1 MALKEKLID
10 KAQKLI
16 AKGQYD
22 KAVAEYRAAAD
33 ADPRDISVRLRIGDL
48 YVKMGKKPE
57 AIKEYTEA
65 ARANAQRGFYLKAIA
80 VYKQTLKLDD
90 SLEVHNKLA
99 ELYTK
104 QRLIAD
110 AISEYS
116 CIVAWFERK
125 GKTSEVLDLL
135 KKMVEVDPDNM
146 GVRLKLAELYQRL
159 SFEKD
164 SLTEYYFIFDRLLA
178 QGKLEKAEKIYLGLY
193 AAYPADERVITG
205 LSDLYKAKGDSILQV
220 RYLKA
225 LLEICRNSDR
235 TDDAKRTAL
244 LIEEIKPN
252 DPDALSFLKKFRKEE
267 AKERPAEKAAA
278 PEPLKEAAAE
288 PGPTEEA
295 ALISWPEEEI
305 EVSVEGFAE
314 GAAKA
319 AEEIIAEAPVEA
331 QAKTPRE
338 ARVLPKEG
346 PLPEPGKTAAL
357 PPAKEAAAPAEGEIE
372 ISLEDLMKGDL
383 PSAAPVPEEEAEAA
397 EVEASAGPVIEEAPE
412 IEIEIEVEA
421 PEAAP
426 VEVSAEAPAAEAEPV
441 IERVEAEEA
450 PSMEMV
456 AEAPVPDEVAVETY
470 AEAEPVEEA
479 IEEIPQALEEPVTS
493 AEEGPGALE
502 EAPEIAAIEEIEEAP
517 EAAEVF
523 ASATAPE
530 EASMQESVEEPVFE
544 FVKTEPVEVEAD
556 LIRIP
561 AREVGELEAAA
572 SPDDGIEAP
581 AVQTASPEGE
591 QAEAP
596 LIEEVLPSPDELI
609 PEEAATEPVE
619 TEEFQEDISSAIDE
633 LMEKI
638 EPQEAS
644 RHAGAVDDG
653 TEEYVDLSAE
663 LGMKEAGADLAEP
676 WGGNEPRETF
686 DEFKTGIETQLNR
699 EDSET
704 HYNLG
709 IAYMEMELFSEA
721 SKEFK
726 IALKDP
732 RLEFDCYSRLNHCA
746 MSLGEAQEAV
756 TYCLKGIKVEG
767 RSIEERIGMM
777 YELGLAYEAAGET
790 EDAEELFAAI
800 HELAPTFR
808 EVAAKVESSI
818 HHHGAPFVP
827 LDDGLIE
834 VELL

>member
-33 ADPRDISVRLRIGDL
+33 ADPRDISIRLRIGDL

-116 CIVAWFERK
+116 YIVAWFERK

-135 KKMVEVDPDNM
+135 KKMVEVDPNNI

-159 SFEKD
+159 FFEKD

-193 AAYPADERVITG
+193 AAYPADERVIAG

-225 LLEICRNSDR
+225 LMEICRNSDR

-252 DPDALSFLKKFRKEE
+252 DPEALSFLKKFRKEE
-267 AKERPAEKAAA
+267 AKERPVEKAGA
-278 PEPLKEAAAE
+278 PELLKEAAAE
-288 PGPTEEA
+288 PGPAEEA

-314 GAAKA
+314 GAARA
-319 AEEIIAEAPVEA
+319 AEEIIAVAPVEA
-331 QAKTPRE
+331 QAQTPRD
-338 ARVLPKEG
+338 ARVQPKEG
-346 PLPEPGKTAAL
+346 PLPEPGKTAAV

-372 ISLEDLMKGDL
+372 ISLEDLMKGEL

-397 EVEASAGPVIEEAPE
+397 EVEAYAVPVIKEAPE

-421 PEAAP
+421 PEGGP
-426 VEVSAEAPAAEAEPV
+426 VEVSAEPPAAEAEPI

-450 PSMEMV
+450 PSMDKV
-456 AEAPVPDEVAVETY
+456 AEAPAPDEVAVETY

-479 IEEIPQALEEPVTS
+479 IEA
-493 AEEGPGALE
+493 A
-502 EAPEIAAIEEIEEAP
+502 EIAAIEEIEEAP
-517 EAAEVF
+517 EAAQEL

-530 EASMQESVEEPVFE
+530 EASEQESVEEPVFE
-544 FVKTEPVEVEAD
+544 FVKTEPVEVEVD
-556 LIRIP
+556 VIEIP
-561 AREVGELEAAA
+561 AREGGALEAVA
-572 SPDDGIEAP
+572 SPDEGIEAP
-581 AVQTASPEGE
+581 AVQAASPEGE

-596 LIEEVLPSPDELI
+596 EEVLLSPDELI
-609 PEEAATEPVE
+609 PEEVEAAEPVE

-663 LGMKEAGADLAEP
+663 LGMKEALNDLAEP
-676 WGGNEPRETF
+676 WGVNEPRETF

-818 HHHGAPFVP
+818 HHHSAPFVP

>member
-33 ADPRDISVRLRIGDL
+33 ADPRDISIRLRIGDL
-48 YVKMGKKPE
+48 YVKMGKKAE
-57 AIKEYTEA
+57 AIKEYTEVA
-65 ARANAQRGFYLKAIA
+65 KANAQRGFYLKAIA
-80 VYKQTLKLDD
+80 VYKQILKLDD
-90 SLEVHNKLA
+90 SLEVHSKLA

-116 CIVAWFERK
+116 YIVTWFERK
-125 GKTSEVLDLL
+125 GKTSEVLEIL
-135 KKMVEVDPDNM
+135 KKMVEVDPDNI

-164 SLTEYYFIFDRLLA
+164 SLTEYYFIFDRLLS

-193 AAYPADERVITG
+193 AAYPSDERVITG
-205 LSDLYKAKGDSILQV
+205 LSELYQKKGDTGLQV

-225 LLEICRNSDR
+225 ALDCHRNAGR
-235 TDDAKRTAL
+235 EDDARRTAL

-252 DPDALSFLKKFRKEE
+252 DPDAASFLKKFRKEE
-267 AKERPAEKAAA
+267 AKEKTAEKAL
-278 PEPLKEAAAE
+278 PEPVKEAAAKPAE
-288 PGPTEEA
+288 TGDA
-295 ALISWPEEEI
+295 AIISWPEEEI
-305 EVSVEGFAE
+305 EVSVEGFE
-314 GAAKA
+314 EDAAQVP
-319 AEEIIAEAPVEA
+319 EEIIVEAEAPVEVR
-331 QAKTPRE
+331 TE
-338 ARVLPKEG
+338 ASETR
-346 PLPEPGKTAAL
+346 PEPKRTGAK
-357 PPAKEAAAPAEGEIE
+357 PQKEAAAPSAGEVE
-372 ISLEDLMKGDL
+372 ISLEDLMNGEL
-383 PSAAPVPEEEAEAA
+383 PSERASQTARAEAA
-397 EVEASAGPVIEEAPE
+397 GPIVEEAPE
-412 IEIEIEVEA
+412 IEIEIEAELQ
-421 PEAAP
+421 EAAP
-426 VEVSAEAPAAEAEPV
+426 AGLSAEA
-441 IERVEAEEA
+441 ITEEA
-450 PSMEMV
+450 PSMETV
-456 AEAPVPDEVAVETY
+456 AEEPALVETEAETATEALPVEEVFEVAVHAIDDTAAPVEDAPLVFEEAQEIAAVEVAVEPP
-470 AEAEPVEEA
+470 EAVEEA
-479 IEEIPQALEEPVTS
+479 AISAAPEGPSEEGMAGEPEFVNAEPAGAEADVIRIEEPEEPDTAAPEIEEPFIEEALPS
-493 AEEGPGALE
+493 AEEF
-502 EAPEIAAIEEIEEAP
+502 APE
-517 EAAEVF
+517 
-523 ASATAPE
+523 
-530 EASMQESVEEPVFE
+530 
-544 FVKTEPVEVEAD
+544 D
-556 LIRIP
+556 
-561 AREVGELEAAA
+561 AAA
-572 SPDDGIEAP
+572 G
-581 AVQTASPEGE
+581 
-591 QAEAP
+591 
-596 LIEEVLPSPDELI
+596 
-609 PEEAATEPVE
+609 PVE
-619 TEEFQEDISSAIDE
+619 TEEFQEDISSAINE

-638 EPQEAS
+638 EPEQQ
-644 RHAGAVDDG
+644 RHARALDDG

-663 LGMKEAGADLAEP
+663 LGMKEALNDLAEP
-676 WGGNEPRETF
+676 WGGNQPRETF

-709 IAYMEMELFSEA
+709 IAYMEMELFAEA

-746 MSLGEAQEAV
+746 MALGEAQEAV
-756 TYCLKGIKVEG
+756 TYCLKGIKIEG

-818 HHHGAPFVP
+818 HHHDVPFVP